1 MPSGPPATCKTPLYV
16 CCGNVT
22 VSPHRFPCPRCQP
35 TGSVRIDI
43 RFAVLRPMPH
53 EHRVRGQPPQASG
66 DHTKCDCHPHC
77 CCFFFLFLFYLNIK
91 SIWFYSMFIY
101 IFHTMQRNEQSQP
114 APCLSCCVCLSR
126 MVFII
131 VYMKH
136 VIQCTTFLWHYLLRQ
151 SSLLGWG
158 YNIVF
163 RVERWYRIALHIHRT
178 RVLCPP
184 PMRYLTM
191 CLSPVYLHIW
201 FMTKY

>member
-1 MPSGPPATCKTPLYV
+1 MLLCRPTAFHVHGASQQAAFVLILDLLFSARCLTNIVFEASHPKRRATTP
-16 CCGNVT
+16 NVT
-22 VSPHRFPCPRCQP
+22 ATHIV
-35 TGSVRIDI
+35 V
-43 RFAVLRPMPH
+43 V
-53 EHRVRGQPPQASG
+53 
-66 DHTKCDCHPHC
+66 
-77 CCFFFLFLFYLNIK
+77 FFLFLFYLNIK

-184 PMRYLTM
+184 PMRYLMM